1 MVFRNPLSLSPL
13 SLRNI
18 SDLLT
23 YPSGEETKVQPGKE
37 CAWGHTARAASLIP
51 RFLTAA
57 GAGAAVPEDS
67 WLPSRT
73 RATDGAKRNRKQN
86 RDWKSVER
94 KLQNTLKCK
103 LLLAS
108 HILSIKTFQEFLNFS
123 SISYILRNPTACLV
137 ESILR
142 YVRRQY

>member
-1 MVFRNPLSLSPL
+1 MAFRNPL

-18 SDLLT
+18 SDLFT

-57 GAGAAVPEDS
+57 GAGAAAPEDLAPFENQDNWWHWKKQKTKQGLKES
-67 WLPSRT
+67 GKE
-73 RATDGAKRNRKQN
+73 ATKDTKMQIAFGI
-86 RDWKSVER
+86 
-94 KLQNTLKCK
+94 TYLK
-103 LLLAS
+103 
-108 HILSIKTFQEFLNFS
+108 HQTFQEFLNFS
-123 SISYILRNPTACLV
+123 SISYILRNPTACLA